1 MGRCTMSTLEIQGK
15 KIRVEANGYLVDQN
29 DWNEEVAM
37 ALAEQEGMGVLSV
50 EQMDILRFMRVY
62 FVKYRVFP
70 LLNNVCRITH
80 QPKQCVT
87 RQFINPEKAWKI
99 AGLPKQD
106 GVRFVS
112 MDGEHFFMEPYC

>member
-1 MGRCTMSTLEIQGK
+1 MSTLEIQGK